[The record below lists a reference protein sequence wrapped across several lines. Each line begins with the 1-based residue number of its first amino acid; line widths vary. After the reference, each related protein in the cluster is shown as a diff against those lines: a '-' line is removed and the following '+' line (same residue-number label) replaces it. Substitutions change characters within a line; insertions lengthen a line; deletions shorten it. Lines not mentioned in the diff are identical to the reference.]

1 MASILKKHLEKRLE
15 LKNDPRATV
24 ISSNLYPI

>member
-15 LKNDPRATV
+15 LKNDPMRTDM
-24 ISSNLYPI
+24 ST